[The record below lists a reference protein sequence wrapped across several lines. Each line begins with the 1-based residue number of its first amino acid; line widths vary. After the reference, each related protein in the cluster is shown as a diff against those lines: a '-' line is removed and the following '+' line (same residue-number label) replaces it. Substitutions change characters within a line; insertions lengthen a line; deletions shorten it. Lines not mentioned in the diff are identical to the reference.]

1 MVCGNESPKLSITV
15 LPEKLAIVDFSP
27 SEPHPEPP
35 PATTFWSLTY
45 TDDEISI
52 VMPEKD
58 LQSGW
63 KADTGWRGLRVA
75 GPLSLDLTGVLASLT
90 QPLAAAGVSIFAIST
105 YQTDYLLVRDR
116 DLNLAIE
123 VLRTAGHTVIRI

>member
-1 MVCGNESPKLSITV
+1 
-15 LPEKLAIVDFSP
+15 
-27 SEPHPEPP
+27 
-35 PATTFWSLTY
+35 
-45 TDDEISI
+45 
-52 VMPEKD
+52 MPEKD

-105 YQTDYLLVRDR
+105 YHTDYLLVKDT
-116 DLNLAIE
+116 DLSRAAE
-123 VLRTAGHTVIRI
+123 VLRAVGHTII